1 MSAARAR
8 SKPGVSA
15 RRVVLGTASL
25 LLLAGFLSLT
35 EGIVTVAWQE
45 PITALSTYRLQRALG
60 DELGRTERALF
71 SPSSLLGLKKVG
83 TERSRMAVLA
93 GQMERRT
100 GTGGALGRIE
110 MPRIGVKFVFV
121 QGVGSN
127 SLRKGPGHYP
137 DTVLPGQRGTVGI
150 AGHRTT
156 FLAPFR
162 HIDRLRRRDQLV
174 LSMPYGRFTY
184 AVEGSRVVAPS
195 NITVLRAT
203 GKDRLV
209 LTTCTPLFSAA
220 KRLVV
225 TARLKSA
232 VPTGAGLR
240 DPFPLQL
247 SGAVLPAHAHGV
259 RAEKGHHSETGVLAQ
274 GRRPHHSEAEIVPSP
289 PQDVGAMGWAPHP
302 RRQ

>member
-1 MSAARAR
+1 MPEAVSAPPAR
-8 SKPGVSA
+8 SKLDLSA

-35 EGIVTVAWQE
+35 HGIVTVAWQE
-45 PITALSTYRLQRALG
+45 PISALSTYRHQRALG
-60 DELGRTERALF
+60 DQLGRTERAFF
-71 SPSSLLGLKKVG
+71 SPSSLLRLKQIG
-83 TERSRMAVLA
+83 TERGRMAVLA

-121 QGVGSN
+121 QGAGSK
-127 SLRKGPGHYP
+127 SLRNGPGHYP

-162 HIDRLRRRDQLV
+162 HIDRLRRGDRVV

-184 AVEGSRVVAPS
+184 AVEGSRVVSPA

-203 GKDRLV
+203 RKDRLV

-225 TARLKSA
+225 TARLEST
-232 VPTGAGLR
+232 VPAGGGLQ

-247 SGAVLPAHAHGV
+247 
-259 RAEKGHHSETGVLAQ
+259 
-274 GRRPHHSEAEIVPSP
+274 
-289 PQDVGAMGWAPHP
+289 
-302 RRQ
+302 